1 MTVMTLRKALDV
13 VPLIEGAGEGN
24 GAADR
29 LGAREHERIEPERRQ
44 APFFADPDGLM

>member
-24 GAADR
+24 GVAQR
-29 LGAREHERIEPERRQ
+29 HESPRTHERKR
-44 APFFADPDGLM
+44 AAAAGLDEVDASKQ